1 MIDIHSHILYGLDDG
16 ARTLDESVS
25 MAQMAARHGTTVIV
39 GTPHANLEY
48 EFDPPAIAARRA
60 EIEAASN
67 GVISIVTG
75 SDFHLTYDNI
85 QDAIEHP
92 TKYAVA
98 HKCYLL
104 VEFSDLL
111 IFHNMSEIFTR
122 LQDAGM
128 VPIITHPE
136 RNQLLQMRLP
146 AIEEW
151 VASGVLLQVTGQSLL
166 GDFGRRARQFSEL
179 LLDKDIVHFIAS
191 DAHDTQR
198 RPPRLDLAY
207 AHIGKKYGKARAER
221 LFVNNPRACV
231 EGVPLPVPQVEEKP
245 PKRFFGLFG

>member
-1 MIDIHSHILYGLDDG
+1 
-16 ARTLDESVS
+16 
-25 MAQMAARHGTTVIV
+25 MAQMAAQYGTTVIV
-39 GTPHANLEY
+39 GTPHANLDY
-48 EFDPPAIAARRA
+48 KFDPPAIAARKA
-60 EIEAASN
+60 EIEAASA
-67 GVISIVTG
+67 GAISILTG

-92 TKYAVA
+92 KKYAVA

-111 IFHNMSEIFTR
+111 IFRNMSEIFTR
-122 LQDAGM
+122 LQEAGM

-151 VASGVLLQVTGQSLL
+151 VAAGVLLQVTGQSLL
-166 GDFGRRARQFSEL
+166 GEFGRRAREFSEL
-179 LLDKDIVHFIAS
+179 LLAKDIVHFIAS

-207 AHIGKKYGKARAER
+207 AHIEKKYGKARAER
-221 LFVNNPRACV
+221 LFVHNPRACV
-231 EGVPLPVPQVEEKP
+231 DGVPLPVPQVEEKP
-245 PKRFFGLFG
+245 AKRFFGLFG